1 MLSART
7 SFAALTTEFASQT
20 RRVYR
25 GRAFR
30 VRFRKPNAR
39 NGTQPEPRLRIILFT
54 FETRHSVGA
63 WNSWK
68 KLIYFV
74 DADTRRAVGAGN
86 AAARDSAVG
95 YHKRNICAEKYS
107 ASPHERQAAVIDISL
122 FYRYI

>member
-7 SFAALTTEFASQT
+7 SFAALTTEFATQT

-54 FETRHSVGA
+54 FETRHSVGER
-63 WNSWK
+63 NGWK
-68 KLIYFV
+68 ISSFRKLEIRPNKDY
-74 DADTRRAVGAGN
+74 AGQILVKTGVL
-86 AAARDSAVG
+86 A
-95 YHKRNICAEKYS
+95 I
-107 ASPHERQAAVIDISL
+107 Q
-122 FYRYI
+122 